1 MNTEEQ
7 KADRKVGMCV
17 TKNRRGEKNMLR
29 EGTQVSVKT
38 REMGVTAQEIF
49 MNASISLQNFP
60 LYLVFSISAF
70 LHYLV
75 SIHKTSL

>member
-1 MNTEEQ
+1 
-7 KADRKVGMCV
+7 
-17 TKNRRGEKNMLR
+17 MLR